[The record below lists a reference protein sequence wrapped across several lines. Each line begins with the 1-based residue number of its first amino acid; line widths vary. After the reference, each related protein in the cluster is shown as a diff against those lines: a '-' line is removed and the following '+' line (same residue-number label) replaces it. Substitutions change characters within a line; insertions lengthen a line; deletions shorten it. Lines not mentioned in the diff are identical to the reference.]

1 MQDKTLLKH
10 SPSFLDLKSRA
21 YLNLHGSWPMLLYAI
36 VGAFAQ
42 LQNPPAKVARHADAN
57 TKVLIKERE
66 NAATLGNG
74 FDCLR
79 VEIVRALPK
88 VGLGF
93 HFSTRVGP
101 R

>member
-1 MQDKTLLKH
+1 
-10 SPSFLDLKSRA
+10 
-21 YLNLHGSWPMLLYAI
+21 MLLYAI

-88 VGLGF
+88 VGLEF